1 MDQIFELTLAQ
12 IGGASVLLS
21 GLAGWLGK
29 VWKDRI
35 HLREKAV
42 IDIDIAEL
50 KAEHARKAQSLEH
63 ELQLERHAAQLGHA
77 NLIEKRATIIDEN
90 YKLLVDLHEAIFDTI
105 RPDYFGREK
114 PSKSEAYNLA
124 LPKFDLFMIHFEKNK
139 IYFSKEVAK
148 NVSGFYVAA
157 AQALDQARLVIN
169 SNQSLSK
176 GITPELQKLFM
187 KVDTEM
193 GKARVEV
200 EKDFR
205 KILRVNEA

>member
-63 ELQLERHAAQLGHA
+63 ELQLERHAAQLGHGA
-77 NLIEKRATIIDEN
+77 C
-90 YKLLVDLHEAIFDTI
+90 
-105 RPDYFGREK
+105 
-114 PSKSEAYNLA
+114 
-124 LPKFDLFMIHFEKNK
+124 
-139 IYFSKEVAK
+139 
-148 NVSGFYVAA
+148 
-157 AQALDQARLVIN
+157 Q
-169 SNQSLSK
+169 SN
-176 GITPELQKLFM
+176 
-187 KVDTEM
+187 
-193 GKARVEV
+193 
-200 EKDFR
+200 
-205 KILRVNEA
+205 